1 MFPNTLKRHRHWRWR
16 LPDPTYP
23 VLMKLVIRN
32 SMRLTAAKENH
43 MSNKVDR
50 NTLKAVTVFSD
61 ISNVMYRVRYGS
73 DVGGVGF
80 EGNARLERETFYGF
94 INPYFD
100 APTHDNESSRV
111 WISEH
116 SEFLDSCVMNGVT
129 KHVAGTFEGTVRV
142 LGGKSFDDLW
152 RKGYRLSPMA
162 AAEHALTV
170 TSRHVSEAEDL
181 RRGLLSKKR
190 SVDALHATLN
200 PDHEDYDPTEAGH
213 KVVDPKL

>member
-1 MFPNTLKRHRHWRWR
+1 MR
-16 LPDPTYP
+16 
-23 VLMKLVIRN
+23 LVIRN

-61 ISNVMYRVRYGS
+61 ISNVMYRVRY
-73 DVGGVGF
+73 DRTF
-80 EGNARLERETFYGF
+80 KGNARLERETFHGF

-116 SEFLDSCVMNGVT
+116 SECLDSCVMNGVT

-152 RKGYRLSPMA
+152 RKGYRLSPKA
-162 AAEHALTV
+162 AVEHAHTV
-170 TSRHVSEAEDL
+170 TKRHVREAEDL
-181 RRGLLSKKR
+181 RRGLLVKSR
-190 SVDALHATLN
+190 GIEALRATLDS
-200 PDHEDYDPTEAGH
+200 DHEDYDPTEAGH
-213 KVVDPKL
+213 KVVAPKL